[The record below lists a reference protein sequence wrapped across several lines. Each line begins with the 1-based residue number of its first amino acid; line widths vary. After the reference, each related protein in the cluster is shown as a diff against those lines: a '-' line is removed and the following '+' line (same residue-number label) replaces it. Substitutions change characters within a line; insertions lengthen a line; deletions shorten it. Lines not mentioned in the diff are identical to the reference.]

1 MAPVCTPNDQA
12 MDAIPFRRQNLRHS
26 RPLTAGEIDMA
37 SLLFQNAIDY
47 RRVRIHARRYMPF
60 QPSNC
65 AMTPNGH
72 LYFHA
77 SCFLDDYAQAAAAG
91 QHWFIHE
98 MAHVWQHQLGYAV
111 RLRGAVRIG
120 LPYHYDLRPGKK
132 LADFNMEAQGDLL
145 ADYFALRHLGSSA
158 CMRQTRYAGSLP
170 LYEQVLAGFL
180 ADPGGVENL
189 PQDYGRW
196 LLHLKRRA
204 RRTV

>member
-1 MAPVCTPNDQA
+1 MAPVCTPDDQP
-12 MDAIPFRRQNLRHS
+12 MDVIPISRKNFRHS
-26 RPLTAGEIDMA
+26 RPLTAGEIELA
-37 SLLFQNAIDY
+37 SLLFHDAIDY

-77 SCFLDDYAQAAAAG
+77 SCFLDDYAQATAAS

-120 LPYHYDLRPGKK
+120 LPYNYDLAPGKK

-180 ADPGGVENL
+180 ANPGAAANL
-189 PQDYGRW
+189 PEDYGRW
-196 LLHLKRRA
+196 LLHFKRRA